1 MWAAGYS
8 YCFSHAALR
17 PNIVK
22 TAMLASGSVAS
33 AFCKLLEKISASKCL
48 VVAFL
53 ILHQIL
59 DD

>member
-22 TAMLASGSVAS
+22 TAMQASGSVAS
-33 AFCKLLEKISASKCL
+33 AFFKLLEKISASKSVL
-48 VVAFL
+48 L
-53 ILHQIL
+53 WHSPSDL